1 MRKSKIIVL
10 KLKCHYVYILRKLP
24 NADEMMQLNF
34 QKVYEELENQEY
46 EEDEEPEIGKEEEE
60 IVINENIKP

>member
-1 MRKSKIIVL
+1 M
-10 KLKCHYVYILRKLP
+10 LRKLP

-46 EEDEEPEIGKEEEE
+46 EEDEDPELGKEEEVE
-60 IVINENIKP
+60 PNEDNNIIQP